1 MLPPVVVPTVRVV
14 MFALVAVT
22 SVIEVV
28 ARTDSPATER
38 LLTEEVA
45 RFVTPETLS
54 VPPIVW
60 LPVTVDDPTT
70 RELITP

>member
-1 MLPPVVVPTVRVV
+1 

-22 SVIEVV
+22 SVIVVV

-54 VPPIVW
+54 APPIIW

-70 RELITP
+70 RELTTP